1 MSRPGLE
8 IVGGATTATASDGGV
23 AISVPIRLA
32 RRGGRRLVQMQN
44 ASEPSRPWDAQKTP
58 LQIALMR
65 AHRWL
70 AMLDEGEAASL
81 SDIARREGTDV
92 SYVARVLNLTA
103 LAPEIIEAILDDA
116 SPNNIFLNDIAINPP
131 LDWCQQAAL
140 LSSDGLALPR
150 SHRTLKSSY
159 RSR

>member
-32 RRGGRRLVQMQN
+32 RRSGRRLVQMQD
-44 ASEPSRPWDAQKTP
+44 ASESGRPWDAQKTP

-70 AMLDEGEAASL
+70 AMLEEGEVASL

-92 SYVARVLNLTA
+92 SYVARVLNLTT
-103 LAPEIIEAILDDA
+103 LAPEIVEAILDSALPDA
-116 SPNNIFLNDIAINPP
+116 VSLNDLAINPALSWIGQLKP
-131 LDWCQQAAL
+131 LLD
-140 LSSDGLALPR
+140 S
-150 SHRTLKSSY
+150 
-159 RSR
+159 